1 MQTITRNFI
10 LLLSFH
16 VRFESVF
23 CGVLGRHTLATLSLA
38 YSRGAFEQAGEI
50 SEETGYALT
59 SRRVRTRATF
69 KTKSEVCVHN
79 QTLRRMVQVCIRND
93 PLPTTDCVHVCMR
106 EY

>member
-50 SEETGYALT
+50 SEETG
-59 SRRVRTRATF
+59 S
-69 KTKSEVCVHN
+69 VH
-79 QTLRRMVQVCIRND
+79 V
-93 PLPTTDCVHVCMR
+93 VCMR
-106 EY
+106 ACAYYYGSYVCSDVKKSENTCDI